1 MRTYNLLPHPEIGT
15 ISSFIPKAFYPEMV
29 REKYEKLW
37 YFDKHLLTHS
47 LRKVVR
53 YEEKGKGSYNN
64 AIISMMQ
71 FSHKKCSTD
80 SSIAIHLLRCLQFMQ
95 SKYEISFLHKMKYTS
110 IAINF

>member
-15 ISSFIPKAFYPEMV
+15 ISSFIPKTFYPEVV

-80 SSIAIHLLRCLQFMQ
+80 SSLQCIYCVVYNLCNQ
-95 SKYEISFLHKMKYTS
+95 NMKYLFC
-110 IAINF
+110 IK